1 MAYTEVKLKPQLK
14 NPGTRCRAA
23 REPAREALAERT
35 PGRPRT
41 RARQCP
47 RLPDHRPHRPV
58 EAMQARARQLPS
70 EGLLHHGREG
80 LGWARDYFRD
90 DGGRWRRV
98 PSNAFPA
105 AFSPERPPRHDP
117 GLEGVV
123 ELV

>member
-1 MAYTEVKLKPQLK
+1 MVVHPPLKYWRKCARFCSRAEKVAIAAFWVAYHYAV
-14 NPGTRCRAA
+14 
-23 REPAREALAERT
+23 
-35 PGRPRT
+35 
-41 RARQCP
+41 
-47 RLPDHRPHRPV
+47 
-58 EAMQARARQLPS
+58 QAGHA
-70 EGLLHHGREG
+70 LLHYGREG